1 MSAPTAS
8 SLDAAACV
16 AAPSPAVRLATAG
29 PLHPLVWR
37 ARTGLAGGR
46 AADDV
51 WPSGWA
57 ALDAE
62 LPGGGWPGRALT
74 ELLLPAPGL
83 GELRLLAP
91 LLARLSAQGQ
101 ALLWVQPP
109 ALLSAAGLLQMGCAP
124 ERCVVVRPELAPPR
138 RAVRKGAPRAPW
150 ADLCWVLEQAL
161 RSGQAGAVLAW
172 LPAHLPQEALRRL
185 QLAAQAQAGPVFL
198 WRPESD
204 AAQAS
209 PAPLRLRLQA
219 AGPDLLALTGVKRR
233 GPSWTQP
240 LLLPL
245 PAVLS
250 ARGLSVAQAW
260 AEDAAATQARAPL
273 SAQRLRQRAAAVSL
287 EPPLRHHVQE
297 SVETGLSAAAS
308 QPSAGLKAP

>member
-1 MSAPTAS
+1 MLFTPLSP
-8 SLDAAACV
+8 SLGAGGAV
-16 AAPSPAVRLATAG
+16 EPPSAAPRLALAG

-37 ARTGLAGGR
+37 AREGLAGGR
-46 AADDV
+46 ADTNV

-62 LPGGGWPGRALT
+62 LPGGGWPSRALT

-91 LLARLSAQGQ
+91 LLARLSAQGR

-109 ALLSAAGLLQMGCAP
+109 ALLSAPSLLQMGCAP

-138 RAVRKGAPRAPW
+138 RAARKGAPRAPW

-198 WRPESD
+198 LRPESD

-219 AGPDLLALTGVKRR
+219 AGPDVLALTGLKRR
-233 GPSWTQP
+233 GPSWTSP
-240 LLLPL
+240 LLLAL
-245 PAVLS
+245 QPALS
-250 ARGLSVAQAW
+250 VRGQAVAQAW
-260 AEDAAATQARAPL
+260 AADAAMMQADA
-273 SAQRLRQRAAAVSL
+273 
-287 EPPLRHHVQE
+287 
-297 SVETGLSAAAS
+297 GLSARGMRHRARMVEHAAPAEAALPPGV
-308 QPSAGLKAP
+308 QKV

>member
-1 MSAPTAS
+1 MLFMTSSSAIPVAVTPPSARG
-8 SLDAAACV
+8 V
-16 AAPSPAVRLATAG
+16 AAGA
-29 PLHPLVWR
+29 LHPLVWR
-37 ARTGLAGGR
+37 ARAALASDRTGA
-46 AADDV
+46 DV
-51 WPSGWA
+51 WPSGWPV
-57 ALDAE
+57 LDAE
-62 LPGGGWPGRALT
+62 LPGGGWPSRALT

-101 ALLWVQPP
+101 VLLWVQPP

-150 ADLCWVLEQAL
+150 ADLCWALEQAL
-161 RSGQAGAVLAW
+161 HSGQAGAVLAW
-172 LPAHLPQEALRRL
+172 LPPHLPQEALRRL
-185 QLAAQAQAGPVFL
+185 QLAAQAQAGPIFL
-198 WRPESD
+198 LRPDVD

-219 AGPDLLALTGVKRR
+219 AGPDLLALTGLKRR
-233 GPSWTQP
+233 GPSWLKP

-250 ARGLSVAQAW
+250 ARGLGVAQAW
-260 AEDAAATQARAPL
+260 TEDAAATQANAPL
-273 SAQRLRQRAAAVSL
+273 SAQRLRQRATGAALGVL
-287 EPPLRHHVQE
+287 PRRHVQE
-297 SVETGLSAAAS
+297 EE
-308 QPSAGLKAP
+308 PSAWFKAP

>member
-1 MSAPTAS
+1 MSTLLPPSLGTA
-8 SLDAAACV
+8 AGATP
-16 AAPSPAVRLATAG
+16 PSAAVRLATAG

-37 ARTGLAGGR
+37 ARTTATNGR
-46 AADDV
+46 AADHV

-138 RAVRKGAPRAPW
+138 RAARKGAQRAPW
-150 ADLCWVLEQAL
+150 ADLCWALEQAL

-172 LPAHLPQEALRRL
+172 LPAHLPHEALRRL

-233 GPSWTQP
+233 GPRWAEP

-260 AEDAAATQARAPL
+260 AEDAAGTQARAPL
-273 SAQRLRQRAAAVSL
+273 SAQRLRQRAAVVSVERAPRRYL
-287 EPPLRHHVQE
+287 QE
-297 SVETGLSAAAS
+297 GVETGRSAAES

>member
-1 MSAPTAS
+1 M
-8 SLDAAACV
+8 
-16 AAPSPAVRLATAG
+16 
-29 PLHPLVWR
+29 VWR
-37 ARTGLAGGR
+37 ARAGGAGGR
-46 AADDV
+46 APGDV
-51 WPSGWA
+51 WPTGWPS
-57 ALDAE
+57 LDAE

-101 ALLWVQPP
+101 SLLWVQPP
-109 ALLSAAGLLQMGCAP
+109 ALLSAPSLLQMGCAP
-124 ERCVVVRPELAPPR
+124 ERCVVVQPALAPPR
-138 RAVRKGAPRAPW
+138 RAVRKGAPPAPW

-161 RSGQAGAVLAW
+161 RSGQVGVVMAW
-172 LPAHLPQEALRRL
+172 LPEHLPPEALRRL
-185 QLAAQAQAGPVFL
+185 QLAAQSQAGPVFL
-198 WRPESD
+198 WRPASD

-219 AGPDLLALTGVKRR
+219 AGPDVLAVTGLKRR

-250 ARGLSVAQAW
+250 ARGLVAAQAW
-260 AEDAAATQARAPL
+260 AEDADATQARGPL
-273 SAQRLRQRAAAVSL
+273 SAQRLRQRANAAVRSPSSPPGGL
-287 EPPLRHHVQE
+287 VPFGEPAPTAAIPPP
-297 SVETGLSAAAS
+297 SV
-308 QPSAGLKAP
+308 LKAP

>member
-1 MSAPTAS
+1 MSTLIDPVFCRPAGVAP
-8 SLDAAACV
+8 
-16 AAPSPAVRLATAG
+16 PSPAVRLATTG

-37 ARTGLAGGR
+37 ARTGLASGR

-91 LLARLSAQGQ
+91 LLARLSAQGR

-124 ERCVVVRPELAPPR
+124 EHCVVVRPELAPPR
-138 RAVRKGAPRAPW
+138 RAVRKGHRARLGRICVGPW
-150 ADLCWVLEQAL
+150 SKPCAVAKRALCWPGCRPTCHKRPCAACNWPP
-161 RSGQAGAVLAW
+161 R
-172 LPAHLPQEALRRL
+172 PRR
-185 QLAAQAQAGPVFL
+185 GRFL

-233 GPSWTQP
+233 GPRWTQP

-250 ARGLSVAQAW
+250 ARGLGVAQAW
-260 AEDAAATQARAPL
+260 AEDAAAAQINAPL
-273 SAQRLRQRAAAVSL
+273 SAQRLRQRAAAVSVA
-287 EPPLRHHVQE
+287 PPLGRHGPAG
-297 SVETGLSAAAS
+297 VETDRSGAAS
-308 QPSAGLKAP
+308 QPAAGFEAP